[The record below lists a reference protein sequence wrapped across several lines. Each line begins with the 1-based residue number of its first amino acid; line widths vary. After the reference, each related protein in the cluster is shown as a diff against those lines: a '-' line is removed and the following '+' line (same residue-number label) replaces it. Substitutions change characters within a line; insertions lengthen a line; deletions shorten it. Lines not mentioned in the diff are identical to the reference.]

1 MKKLKYF
8 VICFSLL
15 SALFVTG
22 CSDGSSKELENYI
35 AYISLKKAPEKDNS
49 GVPEKDNSGAPEK
62 DNSEVPEKDN
72 SGVPEKDNSEAPVL
86 SNVVKSGLKF
96 DFSNAKAI
104 AAVDKDSLSRA
115 VYSRNS
121 RALEDSSADDSPL
134 LKILEDGSF
143 ESAITL
149 AENANLATIK
159 AIHKSP
165 REGSN
170 DIYVVF
176 DDQSWFYDTK
186 VTVDE
191 NGNEIDTQT
200 EYKTL
205 GQLICIHEDNTIADI
220 LKVTDS
226 SDPYNNSYQSLDTD
240 KGIMF
245 DASGNLYYMARTWNS
260 SGDISCVYKF
270 EPETNEITQLT
281 SAVSGTY
288 YNSFKISA
296 DGQIIFVQGTR
307 WSSNT
312 NTTFLRAIPVQNP
325 NNFSNIYYSSSSSSL
340 NSWVYDENKG
350 IMYYVTDKGLCKSKR
365 NGNSFEDAEFM
376 GQRTSSGD
384 LDYFSYF
391 NSTYI
396 YVSEWT
402 RRYLSYKNGT
412 EDLDIKIVDE
422 NGSLIPEKVAD
433 YIAARASRYD
443 YIDYIYISTEDV
455 DIRFDVFKDIEGY
468 EEIYE
473 ATKGLK
479 NAAAIKALDTFRL
492 RNMLSDVFIYGYYSW
507 EKNYLDNYS
516 AYKHNFL
523 ADILYVKDTDIL
535 LCNSDEPVN
544 DSTQVK
550 GNEYFSKTRDGHY
563 ESNGNVINDIMNWDN
578 EYGFV
583 SVNESYQKSDGSI
596 DSSKILKDA
605 FAKCYTHGEKEFRLD
620 RFKDDDKYGMLY
632 SQLTDEEALNWLF
645 NDEERMF
652 WFGNAINGYNAYY
665 KFSDFFHI
673 KGTDEPAYKPVAK
686 DVGYS
691 WEIKDYT
698 ISEDGSLW
706 GRYENTSDSYASEKY
721 FYFVQITD
729 SDGCLIKEFNKVDLP
744 KGKVSQTIEDNGSLY
759 MKYALLNSNGDETG
773 YHQIYKVDFSDSSL
787 YKNLFDNV
795 PNRERLEVIS
805 YSVGADCL
813 YSSAVRG
820 TAVENGV
827 VKISTNEYNP
837 LVITKKLSAIYTF

>member
-1 MKKLKYF
+1 M
-8 VICFSLL
+8 
-15 SALFVTG
+15 
-22 CSDGSSKELENYI
+22 
-35 AYISLKKAPEKDNS
+35 
-49 GVPEKDNSGAPEK
+49 
-62 DNSEVPEKDN
+62 
-72 SGVPEKDNSEAPVL
+72 
-86 SNVVKSGLKF
+86 
-96 DFSNAKAI
+96 
-104 AAVDKDSLSRA
+104 
-115 VYSRNS
+115 
-121 RALEDSSADDSPL
+121 
-134 LKILEDGSF
+134 
-143 ESAITL
+143 
-149 AENANLATIK
+149 
-159 AIHKSP
+159 
-165 REGSN
+165 
-170 DIYVVF
+170 
-176 DDQSWFYDTK
+176 
-186 VTVDE
+186 
-191 NGNEIDTQT
+191 
-200 EYKTL
+200 
-205 GQLICIHEDNTIADI
+205 
-220 LKVTDS
+220 
-226 SDPYNNSYQSLDTD
+226 
-240 KGIMF
+240 
-245 DASGNLYYMARTWNS
+245 ASTWNS
-260 SGDISCVYKF
+260 SGNISVVYKF

-281 SAVSGTY
+281 ASVPDTNYS
-288 YNSFKISA
+288 SFKISA
-296 DGQIIFVQGTR
+296 DGQIIFVQGRR
-307 WSSNT
+307 WSS

-492 RNMLSDVFIYGYYSW
+492 RNMLYDVYKNSNGYYGY
-507 EKNYLDNYS
+507 ETNYNGC
-516 AYKHNFL
+516 KHNFL
-523 ADILYVKDTDIL
+523 ADILYVKGTDTL
-535 LCNSDEPVN
+535 LCNSDELVKDSTIKGTEYFEKDGDYYCSNGYEVVTRMLSNTWEDGFTSVN
-544 DSTQVK
+544 DS
-550 GNEYFSKTRDGHY
+550 YL
-563 ESNGNVINDIMNWDN
+563 
-578 EYGFV
+578 
-583 SVNESYQKSDGSI
+583 KSDGSI
-596 DSSKILKDA
+596 DSAKILKDA
-605 FAKCYTHGEKEFRLD
+605 FSKCYTHGEKEFRLD
-620 RFKDDDKYGMLY
+620 CFKNDDKYGMLY
-632 SQLTDEEALNWLF
+632 SELTDEEALDWLASD
-645 NDEERMF
+645 DERLF
-652 WFGNAINGYNAYY
+652 WFGNALYSSSSYP
-665 KFSDFFHI
+665 FSDFFYI
-673 KGTDEPAYKPVAK
+673 KGTDEPAYKPV
-686 DVGYS
+686 VISVSYS
-691 WEIKDYT
+691 WDYIKDYT
-698 ISEDGSLW
+698 INEDGSLW

-729 SDGCLIKEFNKVDLP
+729 SDGCLINEFNKVDLP

-773 YHQIYKVDFSDSSL
+773 YHQIYKVDFSDSS

-795 PNRERLEVIS
+795 PNRERLEVVS
-805 YSVGADCL
+805 FSVGADRL
-813 YSSAVRG
+813 YYSAVRG

-837 LVITKKLSAIYTF
+837 LEITKKLSAIYTF

>member
-35 AYISLKKAPEKDNS
+35 AYISLKKA
-49 GVPEKDNSGAPEK
+49 
-62 DNSEVPEKDN
+62 PEKDN

-563 ESNGNVINDIMNWDN
+563 ESDGNVINDIMNLDN

-605 FAKCYTHGEKEFRLD
+605 FSKCYTHGEKEFRLD
-620 RFKDDDKYGMLY
+620 CFKNDDKYGMLY

-665 KFSDFFHI
+665 KFSDFFYI

-729 SDGCLIKEFNKVDLP
+729 SDGCLINEFNKVDLP

>member
-1 MKKLKYF
+1 M
-8 VICFSLL
+8 
-15 SALFVTG
+15 
-22 CSDGSSKELENYI
+22 
-35 AYISLKKAPEKDNS
+35 
-49 GVPEKDNSGAPEK
+49 
-62 DNSEVPEKDN
+62 
-72 SGVPEKDNSEAPVL
+72 
-86 SNVVKSGLKF
+86 KF

-176 DDQSWFYDTK
+176 DGQSWFYDTK

-191 NGNEIDTQT
+191 SGNEIDTQT

-312 NTTFLRAIPVQNP
+312 NTTFLRAIPVQDP

-376 GQRTSSGD
+376 GERTSSYLYGS
-384 LDYFSYF
+384 SYF
-391 NSTYI
+391 NSKDMW
-396 YVSEWT
+396 VAKWT
-402 RRYLSYKNGT
+402 RRYLSYYNGT

-433 YIAARASRYD
+433 YLVARASRYD
-443 YIDYIYISTEDV
+443 YIDYIHISTEDV

-492 RNMLSDVFIYGYYSW
+492 RNMLSDVFINGYYSW

-686 DVGYS
+686 DVVYS
-691 WEIKDYT
+691 WDIKDYT

-706 GRYENTSDSYASEKY
+706 GRYENTSDFYASEKY

-729 SDGCLIKEFNKVDLP
+729 SDGCLINEFNKVDLP

-759 MKYALLNSNGDETG
+759 IKYALLNSNGDETG

-813 YSSAVRG
+813 YYSAVRG

>member
-1 MKKLKYF
+1 MNKLKYF

-49 GVPEKDNSGAPEK
+49 GVPEKDNSG
-62 DNSEVPEKDN
+62 VPEKDN

-176 DDQSWFYDTK
+176 DGQSWFYDTK

-191 NGNEIDTQT
+191 SGNEIDTQT

-312 NTTFLRAIPVQNP
+312 NTTFLRAIPVQDP

-376 GQRTSSGD
+376 GFSTSSY
-384 LDYFSYF
+384 LDYYSYF
-391 NSTYI
+391 NSEYI
-396 YVSEWT
+396 HVPEWT
-402 RRYLSYKNGT
+402 RGYLSYYNET
-412 EDLDIKIVDE
+412 EYLAIKIVDE

-433 YIAARASRYD
+433 YLAARASRYD

-492 RNMLSDVFIYGYYSW
+492 RNMLSDVFINDYYSW

-523 ADILYVKDTDIL
+523 ADILYAKDTDIL

-563 ESNGNVINDIMNWDN
+563 KSDGNVNDIMNGDY

-665 KFSDFFHI
+665 KFSDFFYI
-673 KGTDEPAYKPVAK
+673 KGTDESAYKPVEK
-686 DVGYS
+686 NVSY
-691 WEIKDYT
+691 WEIGDYT

-729 SDGCLIKEFNKVDLP
+729 SDGCLINEFNKVDLP

-759 MKYALLNSNGDETG
+759 MKYALLNSNGDETS

-813 YSSAVRG
+813 YYSAVRG

>member
-1 MKKLKYF
+1 MKKLKKF
-8 VICFSLL
+8 IISFSLV
-15 SALFVTG
+15 SALLVTG
-22 CSDGSSKELENYI
+22 CSDGSGGTGSNTG
-35 AYISLKKAPEKDNS
+35 SS
-49 GVPEKDNSGAPEK
+49 GGT
-62 DNSEVPEKDN
+62 
-72 SGVPEKDNSEAPVL
+72 VL

-115 VYSRNS
+115 VYSRNA
-121 RALEDSSADDSPL
+121 RAVEDSSVDDSPL

-176 DDQSWFYDTK
+176 DGQSWFYDTK

-245 DASGNLYYMARTWNS
+245 DASGNLYYMALTWNS
-260 SGDISCVYKF
+260 SGEISCVYKF

-312 NTTFLRAIPVQNP
+312 NTTFLRAIPVQDP

-340 NSWVYDENKG
+340 NSWVYDENKS
-350 IMYYVTDKGLCKSKR
+350 IMYYVTDKGLYKSKR

-376 GQRTSSGD
+376 GERTSSGD
-384 LDYFSYF
+384 LYYSSYF
-391 NSTYI
+391 NSEYI
-396 YVSEWT
+396 HVSEWT
-402 RRYLSYKNGT
+402 RKDLSYYNGT
-412 EDLDIKIVDE
+412 EYLDIKIVNED
-422 NGSLIPEKVAD
+422 GSLIPEKVAD
-433 YIAARASRYD
+433 YVATSARRYSD
-443 YIDYIYISTEDV
+443 VYIYISTEDV

-492 RNMLSDVFIYGYYSW
+492 RNMLYDIYYDGYYSFG
-507 EKNYLDNYS
+507 KNYLNNYG

-523 ADILYVKDTDIL
+523 ADILYVKGTDTL

-550 GNEYFSKTRDGHY
+550 GNEYFSKTSDGHY
-563 ESNGNVINDIMNWDN
+563 KSAGDVINDIMNMDY

-605 FAKCYTHGEKEFRLD
+605 FSKCYTHGEKEFRLD
-620 RFKDDDKYGMLY
+620 CFKNDDKYGMLY
-632 SQLTDEEALNWLF
+632 SQLTDKEALDWLF
-645 NDEERMF
+645 SDEERMF
-652 WFGNAINGYNAYY
+652 WFGNAINEYNAYY
-665 KFSDFFHI
+665 KFSDFFYI

-686 DVGYS
+686 EVGYS
-691 WEIKDYT
+691 WDIKDYT

-729 SDGCLIKEFNKVDLP
+729 SDGWIINEFNKVDLP

-759 MKYALLNSNGDETG
+759 MKYALLNSNDEETG
-773 YHQIYKVDFSDSSL
+773 YHQIYKVDFSDSS

-813 YSSAVRG
+813 YYSAVRG

-837 LVITKKLSAIYTF
+837 LVITKKLSAIYSF

>member
-1 MKKLKYF
+1 MNKLKYF

-49 GVPEKDNSGAPEK
+49 G
-62 DNSEVPEKDN
+62 VPEKDN

-176 DDQSWFYDTK
+176 DGQSWFYDTK

-191 NGNEIDTQT
+191 SGNEIDTQT

-376 GQRTSSGD
+376 GQRISSGD
-384 LDYFSYF
+384 LDYSSYF
-391 NSTYI
+391 NLEYMI
-396 YVSEWT
+396 VSEWT
-402 RRYLSYKNGT
+402 RRYLSYNNGT
-412 EDLDIKIVDE
+412 EDLDIKIIDE

-433 YIAARASRYD
+433 YLAARASRYD
-443 YIDYIYISTEDV
+443 YRYDYIYISTEDV

-492 RNMLSDVFIYGYYSW
+492 RNLLSDVFVNGYYGV
-507 EKNYLDNYS
+507 EKNSLDNYS

-563 ESNGNVINDIMNWDN
+563 ESNGNVINDIMNWN
-578 EYGFV
+578 YGYGFV
-583 SVNESYQKSDGSI
+583 SVNKSYQKSDGSI

-605 FAKCYTHGEKEFRLD
+605 FSKCYTHGEKEFRLD
-620 RFKDDDKYGMLY
+620 CFKNDDKYGMLY

-645 NDEERMF
+645 NDEKRMF
-652 WFGNAINGYNAYY
+652 WFGNAINAIYNGYY
-665 KFSDFFHI
+665 KFSDFFYI

-691 WEIKDYT
+691 WDIKDYT
-698 ISEDGSLW
+698 ISADGSLW

-729 SDGCLIKEFNKVDLP
+729 SDGCLINEFNKVDLP

-813 YSSAVRG
+813 YYSAVRG

>member
-49 GVPEKDNSGAPEK
+49 GAPEKDNSGVPEKDNSG
-62 DNSEVPEKDN
+62 VPEKDN
-72 SGVPEKDNSEAPVL
+72 SGVPEKDNSETPVL

-176 DDQSWFYDTK
+176 DGQSWFYDTK

-191 NGNEIDTQT
+191 SGNEIDTQT

-226 SDPYNNSYQSLDTD
+226 SDSYQSLDTD

-260 SGDISCVYKF
+260 SGEISCVYKF

-288 YNSFKISA
+288 YDAFKISA

-376 GQRTSSGD
+376 GERTSSN
-384 LDYFSYF
+384 LDGSYFFDANLMYIGEWVRGELSYF
-391 NSTYI
+391 NGSERI
-396 YVSEWT
+396 Y
-402 RRYLSYKNGT
+402 
-412 EDLDIKIVDE
+412 IKIVDE
-422 NGSLIPEKVAD
+422 NGSVIPEKVAD
-433 YIAARASRYD
+433 YLAASACQYSD
-443 YIDYIYISTEDV
+443 DYIYISTEDV

-479 NAAAIKALDTFRL
+479 NTAAIKALDTFRL
-492 RNMLSDVFIYGYYSW
+492 RNMLFDVFEYTYGYYGW
-507 EKNYLDNYS
+507 KKNYLDNYR

-523 ADILYVKDTDIL
+523 ADILYVKGTDIL

-544 DSTQVK
+544 DSTQEVK
-550 GNEYFSKTRDGHY
+550 GTEYFRKTSDGFYADDGDVIRSLMQRTY
-563 ESNGNVINDIMNWDN
+563 ESG
-578 EYGFV
+578 YV
-583 SVNESYQKSDGSI
+583 SVKNSYQKSDGSI

-652 WFGNAINGYNAYY
+652 WFGNAIGYNAYY
-665 KFSDFFHI
+665 KFSDFFYI

-686 DVGYS
+686 DVVYS
-691 WEIKDYT
+691 WDIKDYT

-729 SDGCLIKEFNKVDLP
+729 SDGCLINEFNKVDLP

-813 YSSAVRG
+813 YYSAVRG